1 MSRKTT
7 LSQIAE
13 AAGVSLSTVDRV
25 LNRRGGVSPSAEE
38 RVLDWASRLNIDRVV
53 FREYL
58 KVLRIAVVMQ
68 TPKNPFYKGLQDAFA
83 DLNKAMLD
91 LRVSCFIHYID
102 VTDAIRSIHKVN
114 QISTTH
120 DALIIIS
127 PDDPRLSDAL
137 KLVSQRIPIVTL
149 VTDLPNSGR
158 IAYIGPDNRQTGRV
172 AGELM
177 GRFLGP
183 EGGEVIVVLGLHRI
197 VGHEE
202 REMGFRSALRERF
215 PACRIFASLESGE
228 DRERAGEVVFEALK
242 DNPSVRGVYNISDGN
257 TAIARSIRSLGLEGK
272 VVLITHELTPD
283 RRVLLRDGML
293 DAVIDQNPRLE
304 AQRALEVLG
313 QHFKRT
319 HSERAVEGYTEF
331 NIFIRE
337 NCPPLGEG
345 YR

>member
-7 LSQIAE
+7 LTQIAD

-25 LNRRGGVSPSAEE
+25 LNRRGGVTPACEE
-38 RVLDWASRLNIDRVV
+38 RVLEWASRLNLDRVV

-68 TPKNPFYKGLQDAFA
+68 TAGNPFYKGLQDAFA
-83 DLNKAMLD
+83 DLAASMLD
-91 LRVSCFIHYID
+91 LKVSCFIHYID
-102 VTDAIRSIHKVN
+102 VTDVTKSIHKIN
-114 QISTTH
+114 QISTSH
-120 DALIIIS
+120 DALILVS

-137 KLVSQRIPIVTL
+137 RLVSRRIPIVTL

-158 IAYIGPDNRQTGRV
+158 IAYVGPDNRQTGRV

-183 EGGEVIVVLGLHRI
+183 PGGDVLVVLGMRRI

-202 REMGFRSALRERF
+202 REIGFRSALRERF
-215 PACRIFASLESGE
+215 PACRIVAGLESGE
-228 DRERAGEVVFEALK
+228 DRERAGEVVNEALN
-242 DNPSVRGVYNISDGN
+242 DHSSVRGIYNISDGN
-257 TAIARSIRSLGLEGK
+257 TAIVRSIRSMGLENRI
-272 VVLITHELTPD
+272 VLITHELTPD

-304 AQRALEVLG
+304 ARRALEALMR
-313 QHFKRT
+313 HFRRADA
-319 HSERAVEGYTEF
+319 ERPVEAYTEF
-331 NIFIRE
+331 NIYIRE
-337 NCPPLGEG
+337 NCPPL
-345 YR
+345 